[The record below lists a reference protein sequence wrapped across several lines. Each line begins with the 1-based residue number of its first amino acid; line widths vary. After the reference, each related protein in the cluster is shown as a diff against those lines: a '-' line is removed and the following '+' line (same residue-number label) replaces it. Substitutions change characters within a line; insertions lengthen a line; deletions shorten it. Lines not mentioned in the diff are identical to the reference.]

1 LIYCKLV
8 GKTYSNILKFQRNG
22 IEGFFSL

>member
-1 LIYCKLV
+1 V